1 MPDKIDVD
9 LNEEIRP
16 ARLQLEDKDKLR
28 QIESELKGLFFTKE
42 TVQRIRDIFKDE
54 LEKGIRSKSS
64 SLQMENTYIPELP
77 DGTEEGKYLAL
88 DLGGTNFRV
97 LLVEFSTGQI
107 LDVQVKH
114 YHISEELRLGP
125 GIDLFD
131 YLAESMCDFLQTKGL
146 RGQSIPLG
154 FTFSFP
160 MAQHSL
166 KTGVLVNWTK
176 SFNCP
181 DVVGNDAVRLLN
193 EALHRKGCC
202 DVSVHAVLNDTTGTL
217 MMGAFL
223 DKNTCIGLILG
234 TGSNACYLERADRV
248 EQWETKRH
256 GEKEV
261 IIDIEWGAFGDNGV
275 LDFIKTDYDVQVD
288 ENSLLV
294 NSFTFEKYISG
305 KYLGEIVRVILV
317 RLVQEGLLFDGK
329 LSKTL
334 DTPESF
340 SAAFISKIEE
350 DRVNGKTENVE
361 NIISQLG
368 INNFTADDIEIVEY
382 VCRTVSNRSALLV
395 TICLSALLDRMDKKE
410 ATIAVDGSLFQK
422 HPLYRSLMERYI
434 KLFTNKKFKLLGVSD
449 GSGKGAAIVVAIAM
463 KLEKRFGES

>member
-1 MPDKIDVD
+1 MPEFKDEDV
-9 LNEEIRP
+9 NAEIRP
-16 ARLQLEDKDKLR
+16 ACLRIEDKDKLR
-28 QIESELKGLFFTKE
+28 QIENELQGLLFTSE
-42 TVQRIRDIFKDE
+42 TVEKIRSIFKDE
-54 LEKGIRSKSS
+54 IERGIKSDKSS

-77 DGTEEGKYLAL
+77 DGTENGKFLAL

-97 LLVEFSTGQI
+97 LSVEFDSGQMT
-107 LDVQVKH
+107 DVQVKH
-114 YHISEELRLGP
+114 YHISDELRLGP

-131 YLAESMCDFLQTKGL
+131 YLAECMCDFLQTKGL
-146 RGQSIPLG
+146 KGQSIPLG

-160 MAQHSL
+160 MAHHSL

-176 SFNCP
+176 SFNCS
-181 DVVGNDAVRLLN
+181 DVIGRDAVQLLN

-234 TGSNACYLERADRV
+234 TGSNACYLESADKV
-248 EQWETKRH
+248 EHWETKRH

-261 IIDIEWGAFGDNGV
+261 IIDTEWGAFGDNGR

-288 ENSLLV
+288 KNSLLV

-317 RLVQEGLLFDGK
+317 RLVKEGLLFRGE
-329 LSKTL
+329 LSETF

-340 SAAFISKIEE
+340 TSAYISEIEE
-350 DRVNGKTENVE
+350 DTTDKTENIK

-368 INNFTADDIEIVEY
+368 VVNVTKDDLEIVQY
-382 VCRTVSNRSALLV
+382 VCRLVSNRSALLV
-395 TICLSALLDRMDKKE
+395 SICLSVLLERMDKKE

-422 HPLYRSLMERYI
+422 HPRYRSLMEKYI
-434 KLFTNKKFKLLGVSD
+434 KLFTDKKFKLLGVTD
-449 GSGKGAAIVVAIAM
+449 GSGKGAAIVVAIAV
-463 KLEKRFGES
+463 KLEQRFGES